1 MLAVMGKA
9 GNFRQYIASTTWS
22 KLICIG
28 MLVNGFTLMYEVWGF
43 YGRIAKDLSLMEC

>member
-9 GNFRQYIASTTWS
+9 GNFRQYIASPNWS

-28 MLVNGFTLMYEVWGF
+28 ILVKGFTLLYKVWGS
-43 YGRIAKDLSLMEC
+43 YGMVA

>member
-9 GNFRQYIASTTWS
+9 GNFRQYIASPNWS

-28 MLVNGFTLMYEVWGF
+28 MLVNGFTFMYEVWGSF
-43 YGRIAKDLSLMEC
+43 GWVA